1 MRQAAPYPFRPR
13 RSVLSPQPET
23 PPPGY
28 VALSENGIRA
38 WVLEVEQEAVAAAL
52 FHARGC
58 APLEAAGGRGG
69 VLRFDLGQGE
79 GVLRPFRRGG
89 IAGRVLANRYFRDN
103 RPLREFRVHAEL
115 LRRGAPCAPLLG
127 VAWQAQ
133 GPWFSGAIA
142 TGFIEGPS
150 LESLLAGDAAEEAL
164 QEALSEAGR
173 AVRALHDAGG
183 LHADLH
189 PGNIL
194 VAREGAFLIDFDRAR
209 LFPALSP
216 AQRASNLLRLRR
228 AFVKRGHDPRHL
240 ATMLEAYGG
249 GHASTALQR
258 VVAMG
263 RERWVRRKTR

>member
-1 MRQAAPYPFRPR
+1 M
-13 RSVLSPQPET
+13 SPPPET

-28 VALSENGIRA
+28 VPLSENGMRA
-38 WVLEVEQEAVAAAL
+38 WVLETERDSIAAAL
-52 FHARGC
+52 FRAVGC
-58 APLEAAGGRGG
+58 VPLEAAAGRGC
-69 VLRFDLGQGE
+69 VMRFPVGPGE

-89 IAGRVLANRYFRDN
+89 IAGRVLANRYFLDN

-127 VAWQAQ
+127 VAWKAE
-133 GPWFSGAIA
+133 GPWVSGAIA
-142 TGFIEGPS
+142 TGFIEGQS
-150 LESLLAGDAAEEAL
+150 LESLLEGAAADESL
-164 QEALSEAGR
+164 HQALSAAGR
-173 AVRALHDAGG
+173 AVRALHDSGG

-194 VAREGAFLIDFDRAR
+194 VAQEGAFLIDFDRAR

-228 AFVKRGHDPRHL
+228 ALVKRGHDPRHL
-240 ATMLEAYGG
+240 ATMLESYGG

-258 VVAMG
+258 MVAKG
-263 RERWVRRKTR
+263 RERWTRRKTR

>member
-1 MRQAAPYPFRPR
+1 M
-13 RSVLSPQPET
+13 
-23 PPPGY
+23 
-28 VALSENGIRA
+28 RA
-38 WVLEVEQEAVAAAL
+38 WVLEVEREAVAAAL
-52 FHARGC
+52 FRAQGC
-58 APLEAAGGRGG
+58 VPLDTAGGRGG
-69 VLRFDLGQGE
+69 VMRFALGRGE

-89 IAGRVLANRYFRDN
+89 LAGRALAHRFFMNN

-133 GPWFSGAIA
+133 GPWVSGAIA

-150 LESLLAGDAAEEAL
+150 LESLLAGGATEEAL
-164 QEALSEAGR
+164 QQALSAAGR
-173 AVRALHDAGG
+173 AVRALHDAGC

-240 ATMLEAYGG
+240 ASMLEAYGG